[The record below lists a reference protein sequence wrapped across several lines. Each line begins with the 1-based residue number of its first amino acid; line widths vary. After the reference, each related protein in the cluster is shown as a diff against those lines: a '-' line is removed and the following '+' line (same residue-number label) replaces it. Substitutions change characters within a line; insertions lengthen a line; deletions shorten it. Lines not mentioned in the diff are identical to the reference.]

1 MRYRRPAPWR
11 LSWVSRRGV
20 VVEAYAQLVAEGY
33 LTSRSGGYTQVAF
46 DGGRRYRQRPHRRR
60 APAPS
65 RPPRPVVDFGYGRG
79 NVAAFPRAAWL
90 RSVRRVLTEAADER
104 LGYLDG
110 HGAVE
115 LRSALAAYLNR
126 VRGTNADPETIVITN
141 GYAQAVPLLLGVLAA
156 RGARTVAV
164 EDPSASDDARPIAQA
179 LGLNVVG
186 VPVGDDGVRVDA
198 VAELDAD
205 LLILTPSHQWPTGG
219 VLSPQARAAVLA
231 WAQRT
236 GALVLEDDYDAEYR
250 YDRAPIGAMQGLDPR
265 RVAYA
270 GTASKTLAPGFRLG
284 WLILPRE
291 LVEPFAEAKLLADRG
306 SPILDQLTFADFLS
320 RGEFDRHLRRMR
332 PMYRSRRDALL
343 TALARYLP
351 ELEPTGIAA
360 GLHLVAWLPQDLEEA
375 TVIAAA
381 ARRRSRRRRRVALP
395 AVAGAARRP
404 HLWVLEPQRA
414 GDHRRHRAPGPGR
427 FEPALIGM
435 AGRRGPWPDDTRQPV
450 AQGRSFSGLR
460 ITQMCLILS
469 PATSNANTVTVR
481 PSCWATTP
489 GWPLTV
495 RSRNVS
501 CWVLRLAILTQARAT
516 CTPPSMGRRK
526 VVARP
531 PPSAIAVAWGSSR
544 PIRAS
549 MSAAS
554 QACLKS
560 LTTRAWQAVGVA
572 GGCDALMRRRAEEAS
587 WRHAAGVRPTI
598 SATSMKE

>member
-1 MRYRRPAPWR
+1 MTGLRTNLSPVSELAIDLDRNGGDALHRQIEASIRGRIRSGALPAGVALPPTR
-11 LSWVSRRGV
+11 ALAAELGVTRGV

-33 LTSRSGGYTQVAF
+33 LTSRGGGYTQVAPTAAAVSSAAAPKP
-46 DGGRRYRQRPHRRR
+46 GRS
-60 APAPS
+60 APA
-65 RPPRPVVDFGYGRG
+65 RWPRPVVDFGYGRG

-126 VRGTNADPETIVITN
+126 VRGTDADPETIVITS
-141 GYAQAVPLLLGVLAA
+141 GYAQAVPLLMGVLAA

-205 LLILTPSHQWPTGG
+205 VLILTPSHQWPTGG
-219 VLSPQARAAVLA
+219 VLSPQARAAVLG

-250 YDRAPIGAMQGLDPR
+250 YDRAPIGAMQGLDPE

-291 LVEPFAEAKLLADRG
+291 LLEPFAEAKLLADRG

-332 PMYRSRRDALL
+332 PRYRSRRDALL
-343 TALARYLP
+343 TALAQHLP
-351 ELEPTGIAA
+351 ELEPAGIAA
-360 GLHLVAWLPQDLEEA
+360 GLHLVAWLPRDLEEA

-381 ARRRSRRRRRVALP
+381 AREGVAVVGVSP
-395 AVAGAARRP
+395 YR
-404 HLWVLEPQRA
+404 
-414 GDHRRHRAPGPGR
+414 
-427 FEPALIGM
+427 
-435 AGRRGPWPDDTRQPV
+435 
-450 AQGRSFSGLR
+450 
-460 ITQMCLILS
+460 LS
-469 PATSNANTVTVR
+469 PAPRGGFIFGYSNLNERAITDGIV
-481 PSCWATTP
+481 
-489 GWPLTV
+489 
-495 RSRNVS
+495 
-501 CWVLRLAILTQARAT
+501 RLARA
-516 CTPPSMGRRK
+516 
-526 VVARP
+526 V
-531 PPSAIAVAWGSSR
+531 SSLR
-544 PIRAS
+544 
-549 MSAAS
+549 
-554 QACLKS
+554 
-560 LTTRAWQAVGVA
+560 
-572 GGCDALMRRRAEEAS
+572 
-587 WRHAAGVRPTI
+587 
-598 SATSMKE
+598 

>member
-1 MRYRRPAPWR
+1 MTGLRTNLSPVSELAIDLDRDGGEALHRQIEASIRGRIRSGALPAGVALPPTR
-11 LSWVSRRGV
+11 ALAAELGVTRGV

-33 LTSRSGGYTQVAF
+33 LTSRSGGYTQVAPTAAAVSPAAAPKP
-46 DGGRRYRQRPHRRR
+46 GRS
-60 APAPS
+60 APA
-65 RPPRPVVDFGYGRG
+65 RWPRPVVDFGYGRG

-126 VRGTNADPETIVITN
+126 VRGTNADPETIIITS
-141 GYAQAVPLLLGVLAA
+141 GYAQAVPLLMGVLAA

-186 VPVGDDGVRVDA
+186 VPVGGDGVHVDA
-198 VAELDAD
+198 LAELDAD
-205 LLILTPSHQWPTGG
+205 ILILTPSHQWPTGG
-219 VLSPQARAAVLA
+219 VLSPQARAAVLG

-250 YDRAPIGAMQGLDPR
+250 YDRAPIGAMQGLDPE

-291 LVEPFAEAKLLADRG
+291 LLEPFAEAKLLADRG

-332 PMYRSRRDALL
+332 PTYRSRRDALL
-343 TALARYLP
+343 TALAQHLP
-351 ELEPTGIAA
+351 ELEPAGIAA

-381 ARRRSRRRRRVALP
+381 AREGV
-395 AVAGAARRP
+395 AVAGVSPYRLSPAPRGGFIFGYSNLNERAITDGIVRLARA
-404 HLWVLEPQRA
+404 V
-414 GDHRRHRAPGPGR
+414 
-427 FEPALIGM
+427 
-435 AGRRGPWPDDTRQPV
+435 
-450 AQGRSFSGLR
+450 SGLR
-460 ITQMCLILS
+460 
-469 PATSNANTVTVR
+469 
-481 PSCWATTP
+481 
-489 GWPLTV
+489 
-495 RSRNVS
+495 
-501 CWVLRLAILTQARAT
+501 
-516 CTPPSMGRRK
+516 
-526 VVARP
+526 
-531 PPSAIAVAWGSSR
+531 
-544 PIRAS
+544 
-549 MSAAS
+549 
-554 QACLKS
+554 
-560 LTTRAWQAVGVA
+560 
-572 GGCDALMRRRAEEAS
+572 
-587 WRHAAGVRPTI
+587 
-598 SATSMKE
+598 

>member
-1 MRYRRPAPWR
+1 MTGLRTNLSPVSELAIDLDRNGGEALHRQIEASIRGRIRSGALPAGVALPPTR
-11 LSWVSRRGV
+11 ALAAELGVTRGV

-33 LTSRSGGYTQVAF
+33 LTSRSGGYTQVASAAAAVSPAAEPKP
-46 DGGRRYRQRPHRRR
+46 GRS
-60 APAPS
+60 APA
-65 RPPRPVVDFGYGRG
+65 RWPRPVVDFGYGRG

-115 LRSALAAYLNR
+115 LRSALAASLNR
-126 VRGTNADPETIVITN
+126 VRGTNADPETIVITS
-141 GYAQAVPLLLGVLAA
+141 GYAQAVPLLMGLLAA

-205 LLILTPSHQWPTGG
+205 VLILTPSHQWPTGG
-219 VLSPQARAAVLA
+219 VLSPQARAAVLG

-250 YDRAPIGAMQGLDPR
+250 YDRAPIGAMQGLDPE

-291 LVEPFAEAKLLADRG
+291 LLEPFAEAKLLADRG

-343 TALARYLP
+343 TALAQHLP
-351 ELEPTGIAA
+351 ELEPGGIAA

-381 ARRRSRRRRRVALP
+381 AREGV
-395 AVAGAARRP
+395 AVAGVSPYR
-404 HLWVLEPQRA
+404 
-414 GDHRRHRAPGPGR
+414 
-427 FEPALIGM
+427 
-435 AGRRGPWPDDTRQPV
+435 
-450 AQGRSFSGLR
+450 
-460 ITQMCLILS
+460 LS
-469 PATSNANTVTVR
+469 PTPRGGLIFGYSNLNEQAITDGIV
-481 PSCWATTP
+481 
-489 GWPLTV
+489 
-495 RSRNVS
+495 
-501 CWVLRLAILTQARAT
+501 RLARA
-516 CTPPSMGRRK
+516 
-526 VVARP
+526 V
-531 PPSAIAVAWGSSR
+531 SSLR
-544 PIRAS
+544 
-549 MSAAS
+549 
-554 QACLKS
+554 
-560 LTTRAWQAVGVA
+560 
-572 GGCDALMRRRAEEAS
+572 
-587 WRHAAGVRPTI
+587 
-598 SATSMKE
+598 